1 MKNFEKQAYNLAEM
15 LLVIAIISFIILLT
29 FTTIKP
35 SKKIYP
41 VAYYRAFSS
50 LEQAVYNG
58 YEKIKAAGNSFPGE
72 DNKKPPEQAAKELCA
87 LLASNPN
94 SETDKGYINTVVYN
108 CNEDFKTIDRS
119 AKDYFFT
126 DENMAFQAANSMKFY
141 ISKPEKILVPNA
153 VSKTQKVGIKYFV
166 VWVDING
173 ERTPNTADYA
183 GKGFAD
189 IVPFIVTTRGA
200 VLPAGYPT
208 TDVNYLSAYVQY
220 PLSAKRQMSEPIA
233 YYDAQTAAY
242 AGREYPIFDEYSI
255 RDSLLKSLRGT
266 AAEIKGYS
274 PKITDYD
281 KLCKPEKP
289 LDEPLCKVK
298 INERL

>member
-1 MKNFEKQAYNLAEM
+1 MKNLAKPAYNLAE
-15 LLVIAIISFIILLT
+15 LLIVIAIISFLILLT

-41 VAYYRAFSS
+41 VAYNTAFTS
-50 LEQAVYNG
+50 LEQAVYNS
-58 YEKIKAAGNSFPGE
+58 YETLKASGRKFPAE
-72 DNKKPPEQAAKELCA
+72 DRKKTPEQSARELCS
-87 LLASNPN
+87 LLAANPEEED
-94 SETDKGYINTVVYN
+94 SEGYINTVVYN
-108 CNEDFKTIDRS
+108 CNENFKPIDRS
-119 AKDYFFT
+119 GKDYFFK

-153 VSKTQKVGIKYFV
+153 VSKTQKVGIKYFI
-166 VWVDING
+166 VWVDLNG
-173 ERTPNTADYA
+173 SRTPNTADYA

-189 IVPFIVTTRGA
+189 IVPFIVTTKGA

-220 PLSAKRQMSEPIA
+220 PLSAKKQMSELTT

-242 AGREYPIFDEYSI
+242 GGREYPIFDEYSI
-255 RDSLLKSLRGT
+255 RDSLQKALRNT

-274 PKITDYD
+274 PKRTDYD
-281 KLCKPEKP
+281 KICKPEKP
-289 LDEPLCKVK
+289 LDEPLCRIRIKD
-298 INERL
+298 